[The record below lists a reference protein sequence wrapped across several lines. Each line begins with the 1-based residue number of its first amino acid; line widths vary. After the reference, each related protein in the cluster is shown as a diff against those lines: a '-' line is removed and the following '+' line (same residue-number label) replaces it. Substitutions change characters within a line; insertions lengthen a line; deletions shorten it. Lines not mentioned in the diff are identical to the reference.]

1 MSLLRPCDAVENLC
15 FLAGEVDSDIWALEP
30 FFVEGKFFFSFFL
43 FSCFSCFSFFCF
55 SVFFFWFKVS
65 FSLEHL

>member
-30 FFVEGKFFFSFFL
+30 FFVEGKFFFSLFL
-43 FSCFSCFSFFCF
+43 FSLFLFSVFLFSFFG
-55 SVFFFWFKVS
+55 
-65 FSLEHL
+65 LR